1 MGMSA
6 VELTIVQPQNGT
18 VFAQGQMQVRMVG
31 RVGELPAQLA
41 GVNLYYRWYSSLFP
55 SQENRYSINAT
66 ALGDPSVPFDT
77 PLGVGTHAITL
88 AASDQDAESKTAQ
101 NAARHGGVAGGSEGQ
116 TQCVI
121 HLLRATLV
129 SPKQPNTTLNR
140 ASTTLEL
147 DAEAPLQ
154 WGRKKAGSTN
164 VYEPNTDYHK
174 INRIRYRWRFTPNPQ
189 DGRAAADLVPPVET
203 LIFVPP
209 GDMPL
214 VRFAG
219 PLPSVLGT
227 GNYTLTLRVEDK
239 NDPSVGHQTSRA
251 VVLT

>member
-1 MGMSA
+1 MSA
-6 VELTIVQPQNGT
+6 VALTIVQPQNGAL
-18 VFAQGQMQVRMVG
+18 FSQGESQVRMVG
-31 RVGELPAQLA
+31 QVGELPAELV
-41 GVNLYYRWYSSLFP
+41 GVNLFYRWYSSLFP
-55 SQENRYSINAT
+55 SQKDRYSINVN
-66 ALGDPSVPFDT
+66 ALNDPSAPFDA

-88 AASDQDAESKTAQ
+88 AASDQAAETESAQ
-101 NAARHGGVAGGSEGQ
+101 NATSHGGVAGGSQGE

-121 HLLRATLV
+121 HLFKATLV
-129 SPKQPNTTLNR
+129 APKPPNTTLNR
-140 ASTTLEL
+140 ASTTL

-154 WGRKKAGSTN
+154 WGRKKAGVEN
-164 VYEPNTDYHK
+164 VFEPNPDYHG
-174 INRIRYRWRFTPNPQ
+174 INRIRYRWRFSPNPA

-203 LIFVPP
+203 LTFVPP
-209 GDMPL
+209 GTMPL

-239 NDPSVGHQTSRA
+239 NNPNVGHQTSQA